1 MMSMKFMLGLTLIGA
16 WVWFMGC
23 LAPCNTAMM
32 LDRDPQKKISLA
44 HEVAPGKAHLLLEQV
59 IDEHGVRTYDL
70 MLVDYLVGRP
80 TGQGMRFSLTEKSD
94 YVWMPSIT
102 ESELQ
107 PVKRTATAIRI
118 LYVADRLAAE
128 QALPPTVRN
137 PEAVAVHAVLGERDV
152 EVTFWYRDVAGQVRE
167 GRTSITPKFTAFIPW
182 THHARVANVLW
193 TLPADAA
200 LASIW
205 IAAAIPV
212 ALVLVVTK

>member
-32 LDRDPQKKISLA
+32 LDRKPPTELSLA

-59 IDEHGVRTYDL
+59 TDETGTRTYDL

-80 TGQGMRFSLTEKSD
+80 AGQGMRFSLTEKSD
-94 YVWMPSIT
+94 EVWATTIT
-102 ESELQ
+102 ETELQ
-107 PVKRTATAIRI
+107 PVKPTATAIRI

-128 QALPPTVRN
+128 KALPPTERN

-152 EVTFWYRDVAGQVRE
+152 EVTFWYRDAAGQVRE

-182 THHARVANVLW
+182 TYHARVANVVW

-200 LASIW
+200 LAGIW

-212 ALVLVVTK
+212 AVVLVVVQ

>member
-1 MMSMKFMLGLTLIGA
+1 MTSMKFMLGITLIGA

-23 LAPCNTAMM
+23 LAPFNTAMM
-32 LDRDPQKKISLA
+32 LDRDPQMKISLA
-44 HEVAPGKAHLLLEQV
+44 HEVAPGKARLLLEQV
-59 IDEHGVRTYDL
+59 IDEQGVRTYDL

-94 YVWMPSIT
+94 AVWATAIT
-102 ESELQ
+102 EAELQ
-107 PVKRTATAIRI
+107 PVKPTATPINI
-118 LYVADRLAAE
+118 LHVVDLQAADH
-128 QALPPTVRN
+128 ALPPTVGN

-182 THHARVANVLW
+182 THHARVANVVW

-200 LASIW
+200 LAGIW

-212 ALVLVVTK
+212 ALVLVVTQ